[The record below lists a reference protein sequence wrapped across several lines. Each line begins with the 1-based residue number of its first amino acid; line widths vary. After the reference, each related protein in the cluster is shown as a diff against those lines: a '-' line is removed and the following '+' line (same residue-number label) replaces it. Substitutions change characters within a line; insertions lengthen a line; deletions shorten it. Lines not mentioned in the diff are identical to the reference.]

1 MKRNP
6 EIGKELETIS
16 PAVANLSLRMP
27 FCVPEGYFESLPHQI
42 LESVKNE
49 TLIGEETTENAI
61 FDSKPAFLTPFS
73 VPEGYF
79 EGLSANILSRIK
91 ETNNESITAEL
102 NRISPLLAEF
112 ERKNPFSIPENY
124 FEDLNIS
131 SAIIPAPKET
141 GRVVSMSIR
150 KRWINYAAAAVI
162 TAVLAGSVYFFM
174 QVTGNNA
181 DPVAPTPIAQNDVS
195 EKDSLEVSPEA
206 LSNFLSQTE
215 GIVADELLE
224 MENITGQ
231 KDLAILG
238 ISENTIQEILND
250 LPDQAIQDYMS
261 ENPEVQINTNSN

>member
-16 PAVANLSLRMP
+16 PAVANLSFRMP
-27 FCVPEGYFESLPHQI
+27 FHLPERYFESLPHQI
-42 LESVKNE
+42 LELVKNE

-124 FEDLNIS
+124 FENLNIS

-174 QVTGNNA
+174 QVTGNT
-181 DPVAPTPIAQNDVS
+181 DPVTPTPIAQNDVPV
-195 EKDSLEVSPEA
+195 KDSLEVSPEA
-206 LSNFLSQTE
+206 LSNFLAQTE
-215 GIVADELLE
+215 GIVTDEMIE

-238 ISENTIQEILND
+238 ITENTIQEILND
-250 LPDQAIQDYMS
+250 LPDQAIQEYMS
-261 ENPEVQINTNSN
+261 EYPEVQLNTNSN